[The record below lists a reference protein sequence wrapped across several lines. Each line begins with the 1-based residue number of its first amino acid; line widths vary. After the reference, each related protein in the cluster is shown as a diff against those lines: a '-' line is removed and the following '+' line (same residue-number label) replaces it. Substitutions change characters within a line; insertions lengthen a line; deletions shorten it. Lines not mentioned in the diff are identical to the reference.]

1 MQPCFSLHMDLG
13 TFFQFFTKH
22 VCVRFFFCF
31 SIKAKCVALITD
43 NQGRRNGLT
52 IDLKKIADEAIKLC
66 PTIRKTFVIDRTDET
81 YETSE
86 NVINLR
92 KVFLDIRVSLFFFSK
107 FIFVF
112 NFEKTRKC

>member
-1 MQPCFSLHMDLG
+1 MDFG
-13 TFFQFFTKH
+13 TFVQFLTYMCQIY
-22 VCVRFFFCF
+22 VFFCF

-43 NQGRRNGLT
+43 NQGRRNGNS

-66 PTIRKTFVIDRTDET
+66 PTIRITFVIDRTDET

-86 NVINLR
+86 IVINLR

-112 NFEKTRKC
+112 NFGKQENARISEFM